1 MASLTAPGIG
11 SGLDINSLVTQLL
24 EAESAAPVARLNTRE
39 TDLQVQLT
47 GYGLLRGSLSGLQ
60 SSLSSLQNPATFQG
74 RTVSSS
80 DASVV
85 AVTANGQVTAGDYDI
100 NITNIA
106 ESHKLA
112 TDPTLVAAQFTDIT
126 DELGTGTLTFRFGTD
141 PDQDPGFVQN
151 PDRATETVEIT
162 DGSLQGVRDAI
173 NDADIGVTA
182 SLIFDG
188 DFYRLAI
195 TSDTTGEENAIQ
207 ITVDDDDTFDD
218 NDSGLSLLSFNG
230 TSTNIEQ
237 TDAAVDAAFSV
248 NGIGITSSSNT
259 VDDAIEDVTLTLQD
273 AGTANVGASL
283 DRASIGNAVTA
294 FVSSYNSFIDTLNT
308 QTNFNPDTGEAGA
321 LNGDAIT
328 RGIATTVRRL
338 VSNPV
343 GEVGDSLTILAEIG
357 ITTDSNTG
365 RLEYDNAVFNQQ
377 LTDNF
382 DRFVSLFSAFGVPS
396 ESGVS
401 FVRSRWS
408 LFSAFG
414 VPSESGVSFVSA
426 TDDTTVGDYAVN
438 ITTAASRGDLVGSAA
453 ANLTIVADT
462 NDSLDFSIDG
472 VDATITLSANTYTAS
487 ELASELQAQ
496 INNTAA
502 FSNAGI
508 SVRVTESVGV
518 LSITSQSY
526 GSISSVDITGGNGQ
540 TDLVGAGAT
549 STDGVD
555 VVGTIGGL
563 SATGVGQL
571 LTGTGNAAGLTLEIT
586 GNTLGAR
593 GTVDF
598 NRGYADRLGSYLD
611 TLLESNGLLSSTTDS
626 LQSQIESVA
635 ADRITLADRL
645 DSLETR
651 LRNQFTALDV
661 LISNLQSTSSFLTS
675 QLDSLPE
682 ITIRRSN

>member
-401 FVRSRWS
+401 FV
-408 LFSAFG
+408 
-414 VPSESGVSFVSA
+414 SA